1 MKRKYFKRKVAIL
14 LAAALVLLPICETT
28 YALEKNKD
36 ISLSSEVKTTE
47 REDIEELVKKYGLEI
62 CEIPEGVTPIVVN
75 SEEELQEVLK
85 EFNEANDEI
94 ESSDSNKIRLARA
107 ASASKSLKY
116 SKKIGMGAN
125 FNVYGDVHVSNKK
138 ITKVTGKGQS
148 LTGYTL
154 GLHLVKGPT
163 TANIASNKKS
173 VTLKARGTINM
184 NILVNGI
191 GTVASKDHTVTG
203 TYKIK

>member
-1 MKRKYFKRKVAIL
+1 MNIKYFKRKVAIL

-28 YALEKNKD
+28 YAFEGRNETN
-36 ISLSSEVKTTE
+36 LSSEDKTTE
-47 REDIEELVKKYGLEI
+47 REHTEELVKKYGLKI

-75 SEEELQEVLK
+75 SEEELQEVLR
-85 EFNEANDEI
+85 EFNEISNEV
-94 ESSDSNKIRLARA
+94 ESSDYNNIRLARA
-107 ASASKSLKY
+107 ASTSKSLKY

-163 TANIASNKKS
+163 TANIASSKKS